1 MAQQFF
7 YDGQIRRFVT
17 QFIRMMSNF
26 QVEFGKDRNG
36 VTALQRVPVVYG
48 DVSRQAA
55 MILRNNSENSLNA
68 VPAMAV
74 YINGLTYDQARM
86 QEPFFVSK
94 LNLRQKSYDP
104 MTGEYGTTQDSAYTV
119 ERMMPV
125 PYKLTLKLDIWT
137 SNTEQKLQLIEQ
149 IGVLF
154 NPSMEIQSTD
164 NYIDWTSLTVVNR
177 TDMTWS
183 SRSVPTGGEEPIDIS
198 TMTFEIP
205 IWISGPAKVKQ
216 LGVVQKIITSV
227 FDANGN
233 LDENA
238 MAESNLL
245 ARRML
250 TPMNYGVLF
259 TGNTLKLLKKSE
271 MSNADGSDKIGT
283 TDMWHPLIGLYGSL
297 KEVTS
302 QVRLQLATAYDEID
316 GVTETTELV
325 GTIAFHPTDD
335 SLLLFT
341 VDTDTAPANTL
352 SPVDAIIDPHS
363 VNVDSNNLL
372 SPATGTRYL
381 IIGEIGAGTQVW
393 GNFSAH
399 ANDIIEYNG
408 SNWTISL
415 DSTTHT
421 QLEYVTNLNTGIQYK
436 WLGGNWTKSIDGVY
450 HEGEWSIIL

>member
-36 VTALQRVPVVYG
+36 ITALQRVPVVYG

-68 VPAMAV
+68 VPAMAA
-74 YINGLTYDQARM
+74 YISDLQYDQSRM

-104 MTGEYGTTQDSAYTV
+104 NTGEYGTTQDSAYTV

-125 PYKLTLKLDIWT
+125 PYKLGIKLDIWT
-137 SNTEQKLQLIEQ
+137 SNTEQKLQLLEQ
-149 IGVLF
+149 ICTLF

-177 TDMTWS
+177 TGMTWS
-183 SRSVPTGGEEPIDIS
+183 SRSVPAGGEEPIDICTLS
-198 TMTFEIP
+198 FEIP

-216 LGVVQKIITSV
+216 LGVVQKIITSI

-238 MAESNLL
+238 MADSNLL
-245 ARRML
+245 ARKML
-250 TPMNYGVLF
+250 TPLHYSVLY
-259 TGNTLKLLKKSE
+259 TGNTLKLLKKNE
-271 MSNADGSDKIGT
+271 LANADGTDKIGT
-283 TDMWHPLIGLYGSL
+283 PDNWHPLVGMYGSL
-297 KEVTS
+297 NEGTS
-302 QVRLQLATAYDEID
+302 QVRLQLAVAYDEIN
-316 GVTETTELV
+316 GVTTTTELV
-325 GTIAFHPTDD
+325 GTIAYHPTDD
-335 SLLLFT
+335 TLLLFT
-341 VDTDTAPANTL
+341 LDTDTAPANTL
-352 SPVDAIIDPHS
+352 DPINAIIDPQH
-363 VNVDSNNLL
+363 VTVDNALL
-372 SPATGTRYL
+372 SPTVGTRYL
-381 IIGEIGAGTQVW
+381 ILDEIWPGTPVW
-393 GNFSAH
+393 GNLIAH
-399 ANDIIEYNG
+399 ANDIIEFDG
-408 SNWTISL
+408 ANWTVSL
-415 DSTTHT
+415 DSTSHSA
-421 QLEYVTNLNTGIQYK
+421 LEYVTNLTTGVQYK
-436 WLGGNWTKSIDGVY
+436 WLAGNWTKSIDGVY

>member
-1 MAQQFF
+1 
-7 YDGQIRRFVT
+7 
-17 QFIRMMSNF
+17 
-26 QVEFGKDRNG
+26 
-36 VTALQRVPVVYG
+36 
-48 DVSRQAA
+48 
-55 MILRNNSENSLNA
+55 
-68 VPAMAV
+68 
-74 YINGLTYDQARM
+74 
-86 QEPFFVSK
+86 
-94 LNLRQKSYDP
+94 
-104 MTGEYGTTQDSAYTV
+104 
-119 ERMMPV
+119 
-125 PYKLTLKLDIWT
+125 
-137 SNTEQKLQLIEQ
+137 
-149 IGVLF
+149 
-154 NPSMEIQSTD
+154 
-164 NYIDWTSLTVVNR
+164 
-177 TDMTWS
+177 
-183 SRSVPTGGEEPIDIS
+183 
-198 TMTFEIP
+198 
-205 IWISGPAKVKQ
+205 
-216 LGVVQKIITSV
+216 
-227 FDANGN
+227 
-233 LDENA
+233 
-238 MAESNLL
+238 
-245 ARRML
+245 
-250 TPMNYGVLF
+250 
-259 TGNTLKLLKKSE
+259 
-271 MSNADGSDKIGT
+271 
-283 TDMWHPLIGLYGSL
+283 
-297 KEVTS
+297 
-302 QVRLQLATAYDEID
+302 LQLATAYDEID